1 MKKGFTLIEML
12 VVMGI
17 IAVLIGASLG
27 SYQVFVKKASRSRCE
42 ELVHDV
48 QVALTAVMQKEGAW
62 PRALLAQGASGNG
75 ELTKEVGAALA
86 KRGALSLSYEKVER
100 DGDSV
105 YELNGN
111 DRCGVVS
118 PWAVDV
124 LRHSASAG
132 EGTKVPSGGTVADH
146 RLRFALDNDYDGRVT
161 ANVGGKSVTIRASAA
176 VWCAGADGKMEPYSR
191 SGRADDV
198 YSWSGGQVEE

>member
-1 MKKGFTLIEML
+1 MRKGFTLIEML

-42 ELVHDV
+42 ELVKDV
-48 QVALTAVMQKEGAW
+48 EVAMTAVMQKEGAW
-62 PRALLAQGASGNG
+62 PRALLAQGASGDG
-75 ELTKEVGAALA
+75 EVTSEVGAALA
-86 KRGALSLSYEKVER
+86 KRGALSLSYEKVAR
-100 DGDSV
+100 DGD
-105 YELNGN
+105 YEYKLNGN

-118 PWAVDV
+118 TWAVDV
-124 LRHSASAG
+124 LRRNPSAS
-132 EGTKVPSGGTVADH
+132 EGTRVPSGGTVADH
-146 RLRFALDNDYDGRVT
+146 RLHFAIDDDYDGRVK

-198 YSWSGGQVEE
+198 YSWSGGQIEE